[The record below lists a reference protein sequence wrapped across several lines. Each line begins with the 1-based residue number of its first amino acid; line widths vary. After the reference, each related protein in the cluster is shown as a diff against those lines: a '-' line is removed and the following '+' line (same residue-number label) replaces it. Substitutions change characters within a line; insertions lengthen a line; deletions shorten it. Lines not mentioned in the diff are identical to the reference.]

1 MRDKKPDIERE
12 WISREERNMTTK
24 KNKIPVFKTLEE
36 ERAYW
41 DARGPLA
48 DGHKGTINK
57 PRPKQKLTSFLAV
70 RLTGEELTKLRDIA
84 AKQGVGPS
92 TFARM
97 ILSSVIKQGDM
108 LPNQLSFGEIMYSL
122 TSRFSQEDVKK
133 FDDLLKDVIIG
144 DPDNPA
150 LLVFSGQRET
160 WEKFASMFF
169 ERLLGVQVV
178 PTENENL
185 KKVREIVEK

>member
-24 KNKIPVFKTLEE
+24 KKEIPVFNTLEE

-70 RLTGEELTKLRDIA
+70 RLTGEELTRLRDMA
-84 AKQGVGPS
+84 AKQGLGPS
-92 TFARM
+92 TYAR
-97 ILSSVIKQGDM
+97 ILLTTTIKQSNPGIVDLSEIKDILEK
-108 LPNQLSFGEIMYSL
+108 LPAKVATRIYEKNKESNKYVSY
-122 TSRFSQEDVKK
+122 TKK
-133 FDDLLKDVIIG
+133 RGGRQKLNTYVTPKA
-144 DPDNPA
+144 P
-150 LLVFSGQRET
+150 
-160 WEKFASMFF
+160 
-169 ERLLGVQVV
+169 
-178 PTENENL
+178 
-185 KKVREIVEK
+185 